1 LTGVAAHGLSVL
13 LIDGSPR
20 SPGRTSA
27 TLAAVA
33 AGVNEAGAECHALRL
48 SGDLAGATAEVL
60 ERAARC
66 DAFVLASPTYRATY
80 TAELKYLLDRT
91 PRGMPGETGAP
102 LRARAVAVVLTGAT
116 LHHFL
121 ALDSLRSVLAG
132 FFGAYVLPG
141 GLYVPHAGFEPD
153 GGLAPEWREPAA
165 RQGRALVA
173 LAAAINAS
181 PELQALAPQ
190 V

>member
-1 LTGVAAHGLSVL
+1 L
-13 LIDGSPR
+13 LVDGSPR
-20 SPGRTSA
+20 GTGRTA
-27 TLAAVA
+27 AALAAVA
-33 AGVNEAGAECHALRL
+33 AGATEAGAECHALGLTR
-48 SGDLAGATAEVL
+48 DLAAATAEVL
-60 ERAARC
+60 DRAVRC

-102 LRARAVAVVLTGAT
+102 LRARAVAIVLTGAT

-153 GGLAPEWREPAA
+153 SGLAPEWRELAE
-165 RQGRALVA
+165 RQGRALVS
-173 LAAAINAS
+173 LAAAIHAS